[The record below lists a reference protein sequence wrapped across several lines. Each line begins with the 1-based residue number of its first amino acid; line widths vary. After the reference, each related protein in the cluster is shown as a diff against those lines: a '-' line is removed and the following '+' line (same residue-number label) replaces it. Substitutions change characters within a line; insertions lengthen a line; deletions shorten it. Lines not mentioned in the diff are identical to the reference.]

1 MGGSPQT
8 FFGLMRNWLKFQLG
22 DAFIEEEWSTPR
34 TACAHQSNGY
44 DCGVFVCTNAFC
56 VAFGLHTS
64 CYKESDMAQQRRNIA
79 AVLINR
85 GFTGDFAW
93 TETGLL

>member
-1 MGGSPQT
+1 MGGNPQS
-8 FFGLMRNWLKFQLG
+8 FIKLMREWLKFQLG
-22 DAFIEEEWSTPR
+22 EKYVEDEWSTPR

-56 VAFGLHTS
+56 VALGLDTS
-64 CYKESDMAQQRRNIA
+64 CYDECDMPQQRRNIA

-85 GFTGDFAW
+85 GFIGDFAW
-93 TETGLL
+93 NEKGL